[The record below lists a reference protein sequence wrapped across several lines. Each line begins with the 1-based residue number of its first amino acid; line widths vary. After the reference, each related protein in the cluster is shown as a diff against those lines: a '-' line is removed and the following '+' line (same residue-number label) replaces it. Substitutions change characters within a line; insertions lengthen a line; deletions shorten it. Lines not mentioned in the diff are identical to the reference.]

1 MNSRTFESLL
11 AVGIRGF
18 TPVFRRQWVF
28 PPIQSHPAG
37 LAGLESGRR
46 VSDMTFVIIT
56 SIISLLV
63 TSLILA
69 GVLQLA
75 SRVVNGQAIAY
86 RDAFNATFGVLLVS
100 NLLKMFLLT
109 PLGFDEWWVLAPV
122 YFLLSWI
129 ALACWVG
136 LAGVKAALTAVVFMV
151 VTTLIMLAFSLLR
164 TGLAAIAG

>member
-1 MNSRTFESLL
+1 
-11 AVGIRGF
+11 
-18 TPVFRRQWVF
+18 
-28 PPIQSHPAG
+28 
-37 LAGLESGRR
+37 
-46 VSDMTFVIIT
+46 MTFIIVS

-63 TSLILA
+63 ISLILA

-122 YFLLSWI
+122 NFLMWWT

-136 LAGVKAALTAVVFMV
+136 LTVGRAALTAVVFNV
-151 VTTLIMLAFSLLR
+151 ATILIMLAFSQV
-164 TGLAAIAG
+164 TAGLAAIAG

>member
-1 MNSRTFESLL
+1 
-11 AVGIRGF
+11 
-18 TPVFRRQWVF
+18 
-28 PPIQSHPAG
+28 
-37 LAGLESGRR
+37 
-46 VSDMTFVIIT
+46 MTFMIVS
-56 SIISLLV
+56 SIISLLAI
-63 TSLILA
+63 SLILA

-122 YFLLSWI
+122 NFLMWWT

-136 LAGVKAALTAVVFMV
+136 LTVGRAALTAVVFNV
-151 VTTLIMLAFSLLR
+151 ATILIMLAISQVTAGF
-164 TGLAAIAG
+164 AAIAG